1 MAAQA
6 SALAPE
12 CQAGSD
18 SMRSSELS
26 TQPHGLVWESGG
38 ELISNIQWQAINMQ
52 RQMQEAARA
61 KSRLAI
67 SGLVTSAENIG
78 KQLAAVSC
86 LRAAKG
92 CPMCGLV
99 PVMAHLLEQQH
110 DEVQEVVAVL
120 DSGLH
125 KVLPAV
131 AAALLQQ
138 GHSTRAFRR
147 ITEAYEM

>member
-26 TQPHGLVWESGG
+26 TQPQGLVWESGG

-61 KSRLAI
+61 KSR
-67 SGLVTSAENIG
+67 
-78 KQLAAVSC
+78 
-86 LRAAKG
+86 
-92 CPMCGLV
+92 
-99 PVMAHLLEQQH
+99 
-110 DEVQEVVAVL
+110 
-120 DSGLH
+120 
-125 KVLPAV
+125 
-131 AAALLQQ
+131 
-138 GHSTRAFRR
+138 
-147 ITEAYEM
+147 